1 MTDIAYL
8 DPRTG
13 RTYPLATPR
22 WCGDDQ
28 APLMLTPLPG
38 ITRDAIRQEER
49 SLWRYAAA
57 LPFVPEDPISMGEGC
72 TPLVPSTRSVSGVR
86 GPSSLRSATVGTPF
100 RRKS

>member
-22 WCGDDQ
+22 WCGDDK

-38 ITRDAIRQEER
+38 IRRDAIRQEER
-49 SLWRYAAA
+49 SL
-57 LPFVPEDPISMGEGC
+57 
-72 TPLVPSTRSVSGVR
+72 
-86 GPSSLRSATVGTPF
+86 
-100 RRKS
+100 